1 MQVLFDRIS
10 VYLEVGDLFRIIEVR
25 TVMILRTGITIT
37 IYLAKK
43 KGLQSSNMLKSC
55 LVRQGL

>member
-10 VYLEVGDLFRIIEVR
+10 VYLGVGDLFRIIEVR

-37 IYLAKK
+37 IYLAQK
-43 KGLQSSNMLKSC
+43 KGSTKLKNVKKLFS
-55 LVRQGL
+55 